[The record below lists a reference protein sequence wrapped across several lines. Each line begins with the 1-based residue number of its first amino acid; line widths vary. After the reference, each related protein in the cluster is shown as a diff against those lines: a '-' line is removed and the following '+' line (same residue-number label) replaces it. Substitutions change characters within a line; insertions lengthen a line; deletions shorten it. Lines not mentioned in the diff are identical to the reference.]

1 MPIVRFLLPDGS
13 ERALNVPVG
22 VSLMEAA
29 RQDGIEGVVAECG
42 GGAICGTCHVHIQ
55 KECYDKLDPPEMT
68 EAALLQIVPD
78 ASETSRLSCQ
88 IIMTEDLADMCVRV
102 PAEQLAL

>member
-1 MPIVRFLLPDGS
+1 MPTVRFLLPDGA
-13 ERALNVPVG
+13 ERALEVPVG

-29 RQDGIEGVVAECG
+29 RQDGIEGIVAECG

-55 KECYDKLDPPEMT
+55 KECFGLLEPAGMA

-88 IIMTEDLADMCVRV
+88 VIMTDELADMCVRV
-102 PAEQLAL
+102 PAEQLTV

>member
-1 MPIVRFLLPDGS
+1 MPIVRFLLPDGN
-13 ERALNVPVG
+13 ERALDVPVG
-22 VSLMEAA
+22 TSLMEAA
-29 RQDGIEGVVAECG
+29 RQDGIEGIVAECG

-55 KECYDKLDPPEMT
+55 QEYYDNLAPPEMT

-88 IIMTEDLADMCVRV
+88 VIMTEEFAGMCVRV